1 MKLRR
6 LFLTFAILMGVFA
19 TAGAAVKGDATG
31 DGVVDVADV
40 NQVINIMLGQAEAN
54 AAADVTGDGS
64 IDVADVNLIVNIMLG
79 TDNSKTFET
88 MDDLYVAINDCEHA
102 MMKQYLLTQGMSGE
116 GCIMMWYGNYPGQDF
131 FFNMPG
137 WASLVNQDVHDTPD
151 SKYSYYPW
159 YYYYG
164 LIALANK
171 VIVHYDEPEGY
182 DDQKLFVKA
191 QALTYRAY
199 AYTMLAQLY
208 AKRWV
213 DSQNGAS
220 SGVVLRLD
228 ESTAELPVA
237 TLAETYAQIYR
248 DLDDALVAYQQSG
261 RSRVFTDD
269 FYQFY
274 LPDADVAHAVYAR
287 AALAR
292 NDWSKASLHALLAQ
306 QNHPLMDNYTL
317 RTTGFCTANSEW
329 IWGGQSTDHL
339 YYYSYHAYIAY
350 NSNASN
356 VRIYPRCISRE
367 LFNKIPATDV
377 RRQWWLDPTGY
388 EYNTDNGRADR
399 GAQLDTDARAAHPDL
414 NENAY
419 VYAYMQWKVRT
430 VEQPGIADLCFIRA
444 SEMLLIQAEAQCM
457 LGNDIRARD
466 ALWTL
471 NYMSG
476 RDPNYLSDKM
486 GAELLEEVKLYRRI
500 ELWGEGFDW
509 FDLKRWKEPL
519 VRHTYADGGNFITDF
534 AVTITPDEKNEWTF
548 QIPNPEVLPQE

>member
-1 MKLRR
+1 M
-6 LFLTFAILMGVFA
+6 AMGFA
-19 TAGAAVKGDATG
+19 TASAEIRGDANG
-31 DGVVDVADV
+31 DGKVDVSDV
-40 NQVINIMLGQAEAN
+40 NIIINMMLGKAEVTDAGDANHDGRVDVSDVNYVINVMLGKI
-54 AAADVTGDGS
+54 TP
-64 IDVADVNLIVNIMLG
+64 
-79 TDNSKTFET
+79 KTFET
-88 MDDLYVAINDCEHA
+88 MDELYQGINACGDA

-131 FFNMPG
+131 FFNYPNQ
-137 WASLVNQDVHDTPD
+137 ALLVNQDVHDTPD
-151 SKYSYYPW
+151 SRYSYYPW

-213 DSQNGAS
+213 DSQDGAS

-228 ESTAELPVA
+228 ESTDELPVA

-248 DLDDALVAYQQSG
+248 DLDEAFVAYQQSG

-292 NDWSKASLHALLAQ
+292 NDWSTASLHALLAR
-306 QNHPLMDNYTL
+306 QNHPLMDNFTL

-329 IWGGQSTDHL
+329 IWGGQRNDQL
-339 YYYSYHAYIAY
+339 YYYSYHAYIGY
-350 NSNASN
+350 NSSANNA
-356 VRIYPRCISRE
+356 RIYPKCISRE

-377 RRQWWLDPTGY
+377 RRQWWLDPAGY
-388 EYNTDNGRADR
+388 DYNTANGRADM
-399 GAQLDTDARAAHPDL
+399 GSELDTDARAAHPDL
-414 NENAY
+414 HENAY
-419 VYAYMQWKVRT
+419 VYAYMQWKVST
-430 VEQPGIADLCFIRA
+430 VEQPGIADLCYIRA

-457 LGNDIRARD
+457 LGNDIMARD

-471 NYMSG
+471 NCQSG
-476 RDPNYLSDKM
+476 RDPQYSCNKT
-486 GAELLEEVKLYRRI
+486 GTELLDEIKLYRRI

-509 FDLKRWKEPL
+509 FDLKRWKDTL
-519 VRHTYADGGNFITDF
+519 VRHTYEDGGNFITDF
-534 AVTITPDEKNEWTF
+534 AVTIAPDEKNEWTF